1 LAGQALV
8 RGDSGQLQRLVSRTD
23 GMWQTD
29 WAESPRQTADI
40 EEPLASTVGPEAV
53 RSAYL
58 LSWSEHCIECAVP
71 DCYALC
77 PLYVSRRDRKC
88 ARFKNG
94 ISPNPKYP
102 GLFPFGAEIEFRRW
116 GKLESS
122 LGFGSVKPQRARGL
136 DRVDRGLLRSIRPVS
151 YLFRSMSPKLRMNG
165 AYAVLRERL
174 LKVITYGRK
183 EEFDEFV
190 IEVWN
195 LQSQPVR
202 LVIECWQQGPKFR
215 TSILLNPGRTVQR
228 IPAASMN
235 VDLYGAFGVV
245 RVYPDND
252 AEAHLVFSWLDFVRY
267 QRPLERRT
275 AAGISGATASTADK
289 VKCVIWDLD
298 QTAWD
303 GILGEQD
310 ADTVALRPEVRRT
323 MMVLDERGILQSI
336 ASKNDHDTAW
346 RVLERLGVAHLFLN
360 PQINW
365 EPKSANIHRIVSALN
380 IGVDS
385 CAFIDDSP
393 FERAEVAHELPGI
406 RVFADSDAATL
417 LARPEFDV
425 PVTEESRQRRAFYR
439 AESERKEQAVPYG
452 DRYEAFLRTCEMK
465 ATLFR
470 PTKPEHVERCLE
482 LLHRSNQ
489 LNLSTHRYTREELAQ
504 LLARRDA
511 LCICTSSSDRFGEYG
526 IVGFAS
532 LVLSNDCAV
541 LKDFVLSC
549 RVAQKKLENAWFRW
563 LASVAGTSGYSRIRA
578 PYAKTSRNGVLL
590 KAMLEAGFVETMKRD
605 AGSILELD
613 CDVIPPASD
622 IVSIAAQDLEM
633 PPAAAF
639 SLNSD
644 QPACNDVGEPRH
656 AAS

>member
-1 LAGQALV
+1 
-8 RGDSGQLQRLVSRTD
+8 
-23 GMWQTD
+23 MWQTD
-29 WAESPRQTADI
+29 WAERPRQTADL
-40 EEPLASTVGPEAV
+40 EGPQVSTLEPAAV
-53 RSAYL
+53 SSAYL
-58 LSWSEHCIECAVP
+58 LSWTEHCIECAVP

-77 PLYVSRRDRKC
+77 PLYVRRRDRKC

-102 GLFPFGAEIEFRRW
+102 GLLPFGAEIEFRRW

-122 LGFGSVKPQRARGL
+122 FGFGSVKPSQARLL
-136 DRVDRGLLRSIRPVS
+136 DRIDRGFLRCIRPFAS
-151 YLFRSMSPKLRMNG
+151 LFRGVSPYLRING
-165 AYAVLRERL
+165 AYAVYRERL
-174 LKVITYGRK
+174 LQLITRSRR

-202 LVIECWQQGPKFR
+202 LVLETWQQGPKFR
-215 TSILLNPGRTVQR
+215 TSILLEPGRTIQR

-235 VDLYGAFGVV
+235 IDLYGAFGMI

-252 AEAHLVFSWLDFVRY
+252 AEAHVVFSWLDFVRY
-267 QRPLERRT
+267 RQP
-275 AAGISGATASTADK
+275 AALDGKVRGSGAEPATASK

-298 QTAWD
+298 QTVWD

-310 ADTVALRPEVRRT
+310 ADTVALRPEVLET
-323 MMVLDERGILQSI
+323 MKGLDERGILQSI
-336 ASKNDHDTAW
+336 ASKNDHDHAW
-346 RVLERLGVAHLFLN
+346 HVLERLGVAHLFLY

-365 EPKSANIHRIVSALN
+365 EPKSANIQRIVTSLN

-406 RVFADSDAATL
+406 RMFADSDVPAL
-417 LARPEFDV
+417 LERPEFDV

-439 AESERKEQAVPYG
+439 AESERKQHAVHYG
-452 DRYEAFLRTCEMK
+452 DRYEAFLRTCEME
-465 ATLFR
+465 ARFFR
-470 PTKPEHVERCLE
+470 PTEPAHVERCLE

-504 LLARRDA
+504 LLERQDV
-511 LCICTSSSDRFGEYG
+511 LCICTSCRDRFGEYG

-532 LVLSNDCAV
+532 LVTSKDGAV
-541 LKDFVLSC
+541 LRDFVLSC

-563 LASVAGTSGYSRIRA
+563 LAAVAGASGYRHIRA
-578 PYAKTSRNGVLL
+578 PYGKTSRNGVLRNAL
-590 KAMLEAGFVETMKRD
+590 LEAGFVESMKDD
-605 AGSILELD
+605 AGSLLELD
-613 CDVIPPASD
+613 CGAIPPASD
-622 IVSIAAQDLEM
+622 IVSIVAHGLEI
-633 PPAAAF
+633 PPAVAF
-639 SLNSD
+639 SLKSNGADSG
-644 QPACNDVGEPRH
+644 VGEPRQ

>member
-1 LAGQALV
+1 
-8 RGDSGQLQRLVSRTD
+8 
-23 GMWQTD
+23 MWQTD

-40 EEPLASTVGPEAV
+40 EEPQASTLEPDAV

-122 LGFGSVKPQRARGL
+122 FGFGSVKPQRARQL
-136 DRVDRGLLRSIRPVS
+136 DQIDRGLLRSIRPVS
-151 YLFRSMSPKLRMNG
+151 SSLRRVSPKLRMNG
-165 AYAVLRERL
+165 AYTVLREHM
-174 LKVITYGRK
+174 LKVITHGRK

-202 LVIECWQQGPKFR
+202 LVVECWQQGPKFR
-215 TSILLNPGRTVQR
+215 TSIQLNPGRTIQR

-252 AEAHLVFSWLDFVRY
+252 VEAHLVFSWLDFVRY
-267 QRPLERRT
+267 QQPLERRPPAEVSGTT
-275 AAGISGATASTADK
+275 AANK

-310 ADTVALRPEVRRT
+310 AERVVLRPDVRRT
-323 MMVLDERGILQSI
+323 MMALDERGILQSV
-336 ASKNDHDTAW
+336 ASKNDHDAAW
-346 RVLERLGVAHLFLN
+346 GVLERLGVAHLFLN

-393 FERAEVAHELPGI
+393 FERAEVAHELHGI
-406 RVFADSDAATL
+406 KVFAAFDAATL

-425 PVTEESRQRRAFYR
+425 PVTEESKQRRAFYR
-439 AESERKEQAVPYG
+439 AESERKQQAVPYG

-470 PTKPEHVERCLE
+470 PTEPEQVERCLE

-489 LNLSTHRYTREELAQ
+489 LNLSTYRYTREELGH
-504 LLARRDA
+504 LLERGDA
-511 LCICTSSSDRFGEYG
+511 LCVCTSSSDRFGEYG
-526 IVGFAS
+526 VVGFAS
-532 LVLSNDCAV
+532 LVLSNDGAV

-563 LASVAGTSGYSRIRA
+563 LAAVARASGYSRIRA

-590 KAMLEAGFVETMKRD
+590 NAMLEAGFVETVKND
-605 AGSILELD
+605 AGSVLELD
-613 CDVIPPASD
+613 CEVIPSASD

-633 PPAAAF
+633 RPAIAF
-639 SLNSD
+639 SLKSD
-644 QPACNDVGEPRH
+644 EPACDDVGEPRH